1 MESECQLDL
10 KVFAKMDDVSIPPP
24 QKSKLRASVSDRRNC
39 PSEFGH
45 LSVSDLFPSSGVV
58 PKVQTEDI

>member
-1 MESECQLDL
+1 MGSECQLDS
-10 KVFAKMDDVSIPPP
+10 KVFAKMDDVSIFPP